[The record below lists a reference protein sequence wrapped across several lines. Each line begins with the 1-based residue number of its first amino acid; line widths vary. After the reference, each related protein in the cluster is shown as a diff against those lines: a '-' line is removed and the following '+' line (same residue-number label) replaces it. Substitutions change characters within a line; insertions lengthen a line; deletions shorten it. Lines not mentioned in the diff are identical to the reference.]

1 MNFLDR
7 LKNIFPASEGQYK
20 ADSDAVIITCYFNPQ
35 RNPYRLKAFKKFY
48 ETISHLE
55 HRVIECVV
63 DGSQPELGFFGIT
76 DERYQRVYTKNL
88 LWHKEALLN
97 KVVRD
102 LPKKYKYVFWIDAD
116 VVFTNKSWLVDA
128 VKVLKTENIVQP
140 FEYCIHLEQDTMDPR
155 MNVEFEKSFVSDP
168 KRRHP
173 RFWKSFAANYATNR
187 KRSEDVNYDVHGHV
201 GFAWGA
207 RREILDAVPLYD
219 KALVG
224 GADHIIAHAAAGQ
237 INHSCIVKAFKENND
252 EIESWSRRFHYVV
265 NGRIGYVQ
273 GELHHI
279 WHGDIAK
286 RQYLKRVQEFTPQ
299 SKNITKKDVN
309 GLYETHDDSYVKQ
322 YFSQREVRPT
332 NVDDGFVESML
343 IGYATDSAAM
353 GTVLGGN
360 AVGAIIG
367 DMLNDNDQ
375 RNIEY
380 ENGQNQS
387 DHITPH
393 DHSHHDH
400 GHNHNNDTIQSDNFS

>member
-1 MNFLDR
+1 MKFLDR
-7 LKNIFPASEGQYK
+7 LKNAFSEEGKYK
-20 ADSDAVIITCYFNPQ
+20 TDSEAVIITCYFNPQ
-35 RNPYRLKAFKKFY
+35 RNPYRLKAFNKFY

-55 HRVIECVV
+55 HRIIECVV
-63 DGSQPELGFFGIT
+63 DGSQPELGSFGIT

-97 KVVRD
+97 KVIRD

-116 VVFTNKSWLVDA
+116 VIFTNPNWLVDS

-140 FEYCIHLEQDTMDPR
+140 FEYCIHLEQDTMNPKL
-155 MNVEFEKSFVSDP
+155 NLEFEKAFVSDP

-173 RFWKSFAANYATNR
+173 RFWRSFAANYVTNR
-187 KRSEDVNYDVHGHV
+187 KRSEDVNYNVHGHV

-207 RREILDAVPLYD
+207 RREILDTVPLYD

-237 INHSCIVKAFKENND
+237 INHNCITNAFKETID

-265 NGRIGYVQ
+265 NGRIGYVE
-273 GELHHI
+273 GTLHHI
-279 WHGDIAK
+279 WHGDVAK

-299 SKNITKKDVN
+299 TKTITKKDSN
-309 GLYETHDDSYVKQ
+309 GLYETDDDSYVKK
-322 YFSQREVRPT
+322 YFSHREVKPN
-332 NVDDGFVESML
+332 NVNDGFVESMM

-353 GTVLGGN
+353 GTIMGGN
-360 AVGAIIG
+360 PVGAIIG

-375 RNIEY
+375 KHIEY

-387 DHITPH
+387 DHINPP
-393 DHSHHDH
+393 HHDH
-400 GHNHNNDTIQSDNFS
+400 THDNNNDTIQSDNFS